1 MTQEE
6 QIEDFWYTED
16 TWQPPESY
24 EWESPEW
31 YEKIEVIITNP
42 FTGEEYKVDRIWKI
56 SEEETALKKESIRSQ
71 IIECEDI
78 WSVDLAGITF
88 SDQEIGDIIVHRVFG
103 GNPHA
108 QMAMMAKI
116 MSIMMKQ
123 MMWETL
129 SSQEMEILA
138 KSEESKTQINEIRA
152 KFNLQMIS

>member
-1 MTQEE
+1 MYSALKDKTIRYILDYEPTQE
-6 QIEDFWYTED
+6 QLADLNCD
-16 TWQPPESY
+16 SY
-24 EWESPEW
+24 EI
-31 YEKIEVIITNP
+31 YVEV
-42 FTGEEYKVDRIWKI
+42 
-56 SEEETALKKESIRSQ
+56 
-71 IIECEDI
+71 EDI
-78 WSVDLAGITF
+78 EADEKKSEVETTLRKSMVQHQIMESDDISSIDLEWVSF
-88 SDQEIGDIIVHRVFG
+88 SDQEIGDIIVYRVFG

-152 KFNLQMIS
+152 KFNLQVIS

>member
-6 QIEDFWYTED
+6 QLEYFGYTEE
-16 TWQPPESY
+16 TWVPSESY
-24 EWESPEW
+24 EWEVPEW
-31 YEKIEVIITNP
+31 FEKYSIILKNP
-42 FTGEEYKVDRIWKI
+42 FTDEEYQVDRIREASEVETTLRKSMVQHEIMESDDI
-56 SEEETALKKESIRSQ
+56 SLI
-71 IIECEDI
+71 
-78 WSVDLAGITF
+78 DLQWVSF

-108 QMAMMAKI
+108 QMAMMAKV

-123 MMWETL
+123 MMWETP

-152 KFNLQMIS
+152 KFNLQVIS